1 MVLYRM
7 DPLEIASGWINGYDL
22 DPLPPDPQASPRQV
36 LDRILLP
43 HLTKSPCMIAF
54 SGGRDSSVLLAAA
67 VSTARREGLPLP
79 IPITLT
85 YPRALDADEASWQRQ
100 VLDHL
105 RITERVVLVV
115 HDEHDPVGP
124 VATRLLLRHGVMW
137 PPNFAPTWRMMDLA
151 RGGVLLTGES
161 GDEVFGIKRITPVT
175 KVLKARGRVDPRIY
189 SYAVRALAP
198 ARSRRRAAL
207 QHRYRRPWLHEPVEA
222 LLARRDADDA
232 VAYELHAGRNAWQFA
247 ARRCARRGY
256 DTVRTLGSE
265 IDVDY
270 LQTFGEPD
278 FVAAVAAAAGFWG
291 WTGRTATMRHLFGD
305 LLPRAVL
312 ERSTKAIFTDAV
324 FTEHT
329 REFARRW
336 DGDGVDTALVDP
348 EKLRENWLSA
358 SPHAPSMALLQQA
371 WLGTQRIGNEGTGQE
386 GTGHEAP
393 QASQGA

>member
-1 MVLYRM
+1 MSLYRM
-7 DPLEIASGWINGYDL
+7 DPLEIAGGWVHGYDL
-22 DPLPPDPQASPRQV
+22 DPVPPEPDASPRQV
-36 LDRILLP
+36 LDHILLR
-43 HLTKSPCMIAF
+43 HLTRSPCMIAF

-67 VSTARREGLPLP
+67 VATARREGLPLP

-85 YPRALDADEASWQRQ
+85 YPAAPDADEASWQRQ

-105 RITERVVLVV
+105 GITERVVLVV

-137 PPNFAPTWRMMDLA
+137 PPNFAPTWRMMDHA

-161 GDEVFGIKRITPVT
+161 GDEVFGLKRITPVT
-175 KVLKARGRVDPRIY
+175 KVLKARGRADRRIY
-189 SYAVRALAP
+189 PYAARALAP
-198 ARSRRRAAL
+198 APLRRRAAL
-207 QHRYRRPWLHEPVEA
+207 QQRYRRFWLREPVGA
-222 LLARRDADDA
+222 LLACRDADDV
-232 VAYELHAGRNAWQFA
+232 VAYKLHAGRHAWQFA

-256 DTVRTLGSE
+256 DTVRALGAE

-324 FTEHT
+324 FTDHT

-336 DGDGVDTALVDP
+336 DGDGVDAALVDP
-348 EKLRENWLSA
+348 DALRDNWLSA
-358 SPHAPSMALLQQA
+358 CPHAPTMGLLQQA
-371 WLGTQRIGNEGTGQE
+371 WLATQR
-386 GTGHEAP
+386 TGHEARRV
-393 QASQGA
+393 ARGV